1 METDVVSGQVGLLTK
16 PRESFSGV
24 SQRFAPDERAAV
36 AAAQGATS
44 TATRIDWSTA
54 TQDPRVA
61 TQDPRVA
68 VQSPRVTTSWESP
81 APGLELAEELVEE
94 LAEELAETARRALAV
109 SPYLDIRLV
118 EVSTRGGS
126 VLLQGNLNSFY
137 HKQLVLEVLR
147 FAFGKVPVLDELSV
161 T

>member
-24 SQRFAPDERAAV
+24 SQRFAPDELAAV

-61 TQDPRVA
+61 
-68 VQSPRVTTSWESP
+68 VQSTRVTTSWESP
-81 APGLELAEELVEE
+81 TPGLELAEELVEE

-161 T
+161 I